1 MPQTS
6 YPFDSGAGATVSETQ
21 FSQMFRRLQSTGV
34 SGSTAT
40 TDLKPFGDSSGLN
53 VKVPLGNAIVR
64 GHFYNSTA
72 TETLTISA
80 ANATNPRNDLVVLRL
95 DPTANT
101 IVLAVVTGTAAAS
114 PTDPTLSQTDTGTF
128 EMPLARVSVAA
139 GATTIAAGNVTDLRP
154 FLGTQFGRWSTTTR
168 PASPLIGTA
177 GFNSTLAVPE
187 YWNGSAWVAF
197 TNTVTASMISA
208 TEQTA
213 ISAGRLRSGA
223 ASGGTAFAIY
233 VQSTTPTGAAT
244 GDLWFW

>member
-1 MPQTS
+1 MTQTS

-21 FSQMFRRLQSTGV
+21 FSQLFRRLQSTGV
-34 SGSTAT
+34 AGSSAT
-40 TDLKPFGDSSGLN
+40 TDLKPYGDSSGLN
-53 VKVPLGNAIVR
+53 VKVAIGSALVR

-72 TETLTISA
+72 IETLTISA

-95 DPTANT
+95 DPTANS
-101 IVLAVVTGTAAAS
+101 IVLAVVTGTAATT
-114 PTDPTLSQTDTGTF
+114 PTDPTLSQTDTGTY

-154 FLGTQFGRWSTTTR
+154 FMGTQFGRWTTTTR
-168 PASPLIGTA
+168 PGSPIVGTA
-177 GFNSTLAVPE
+177 GYNSTLGVPE
-187 YWNGSAWVAF
+187 YWTGSAWLAF

-208 TEQTA
+208 TEQA
-213 ISAGRLRSGA
+213 SISAGRLRSGA

-233 VQSTTPTGAAT
+233 VQSTAPTGAAT